1 MLNRDYLRFS
11 LNSVKA
17 RRSRS
22 GLTALGIAVGI
33 AAVLLLT
40 SMGEG
45 LHRFMMSEFSQF
57 GTNLIGINPGKRT
70 TAGVSGAI
78 VSNVRPL
85 TIDDAVALDR
95 MPGVLASVPVVQGNG
110 EVEWGERQRRTMIY
124 GVSHDVP
131 AVWKFHIASGQFL
144 PDDDPSAA
152 RAFVVLG
159 SKVKQELFGNTVS
172 PLGKLVRV
180 GGSRFRVVGI
190 MESKGQLLGFDLD
203 DAVYIPASRALE
215 MFNRESLMEIDVLYR
230 ESLDAERVKARITKL
245 LLSRHGG
252 EDFSVMTQ
260 EQMLEVLN
268 SVLNIITFAV
278 GALGG
283 ISLFVGGVGI
293 LTIMTI
299 AVKERTSEIGLLKAM
314 GARPV
319 QIMTLFLMEAAILA
333 AIGGL
338 AGLAAGWSIAMLIH
352 LTVPGLPVNTPW
364 QFVVLAELLAMFI
377 GIVAGVMPAFR
388 ASRMN
393 PVDAL
398 RSE

>member
-1 MLNRDYLRFS
+1 MLNRDYLQLS
-11 LNSVKA
+11 LSSVKA

-45 LHRFMMSEFSQF
+45 LHRFMMSEFTQF
-57 GTNLIGINPGKRT
+57 GTNLIGINPGKQT

-85 TIDDAVALDR
+85 TIDDSVAISH
-95 MPGVLASVPVVQGNG
+95 MPEVLASVPVVQGNG

-124 GVSHDVP
+124 GVNHDVP

-144 PDDDPSAA
+144 PPDDPGSA

-159 SKVKQELFGNTVS
+159 SKVKQELFGNTS

-180 GGSRFRVVGI
+180 GGSRFRVVGV

-215 MFNRESLMEIDVLYR
+215 MFNRESLVEIDVLYR
-230 ESLDAERVKARITKL
+230 ENLEGEKVKQRISKL
-245 LLSRHGG
+245 LLSRHGD

-268 SVLNIITFAV
+268 SVLNVITFAV

-283 ISLFVGGVGI
+283 ISLLVGGVGI

-299 AVKERTSEIGLLKAM
+299 AVRERTSEIGLLTAM

-319 QIMTLFLMEAAILA
+319 QILVLFLLEAAILA
-333 AIGGL
+333 GIGGL
-338 AGLAAGWSIAMLIH
+338 VGLAAGLGIAL
-352 LTVPGLPVNTPW
+352 LVDLLVPGLPVHTPW
-364 QFVVLAELLAMFI
+364 HFVVLAELLAMGI
-377 GIVAGVMPAFR
+377 GLVAGVVPALH